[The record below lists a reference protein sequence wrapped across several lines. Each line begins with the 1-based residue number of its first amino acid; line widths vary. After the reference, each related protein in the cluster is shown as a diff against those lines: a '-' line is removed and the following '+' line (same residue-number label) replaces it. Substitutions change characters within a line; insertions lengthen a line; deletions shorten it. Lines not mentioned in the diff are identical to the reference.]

1 LGVKITQPD
10 SPSHQQ
16 SPASTTVL
24 SSVDPEEAIGCTR
37 KEMEAK
43 RSRAA
48 AMAALCV
55 LLFLLLLPRQ
65 AAAKSRS
72 EYCECFDGCYL
83 SCRNDHHNPRW
94 DCIPSCQD
102 SCTIFTS
109 QAGGGA
115 APCYCETRACESSAA
130 PADAPDAAVR

>member
-1 LGVKITQPD
+1 MKP
-10 SPSHQQ
+10 
-16 SPASTTVL
+16 
-24 SSVDPEEAIGCTR
+24 
-37 KEMEAK
+37 K

-48 AMAALCV
+48 PMAALCV
-55 LLFLLLLPRQ
+55 LLLLVLLPGQ
-65 AAAKSRS
+65 AAAQSQSRS

-115 APCYCETRACESSAA
+115 APCDCETRPCESSAA
-130 PADAPDAAVR
+130 PADAPNARGG

>member
-1 LGVKITQPD
+1 MEVKKP
-10 SPSHQQ
+10 
-16 SPASTTVL
+16 
-24 SSVDPEEAIGCTR
+24 
-37 KEMEAK
+37 
-43 RSRAA
+43 RAA

-55 LLFLLLLPRQ
+55 LLLLLLLPGQ

-72 EYCECFDGCYL
+72 EFCECFDGCYL

-94 DCIPSCQD
+94 ACIPSCQD

-115 APCYCETRACESSAA
+115 APCDCETRACESSAA